1 MDSHTAGASP
11 RAPADAPSWAIRM
24 MQDLIGWVETRA
36 RGPMGLTIYLKA
48 RLPDAAKNRGA
59 LIAVPDEVGGFT
71 PAYSDGT
78 AWRRT
83 ADGAVVS

>member
-1 MDSHTAGASP
+1 MDGRSSGASP
-11 RAPADAPSWAIRM
+11 RAASDAPAWAIRVV
-24 MQDLIGWVETRA
+24 QDLVAWVEA
-36 RGPMGLTIYLKA
+36 RGRGPQALTIYLKA

-59 LIAVPDEVGGFT
+59 LIAVSDDVGGFT